1 MSNLFPTYNKKTINF
16 QNGKG
21 TYLYDD
27 ENNKYLDFLS
37 GIAVCNLGHCHPN
50 VVNALKEQVESIWH
64 VSNLFTIKK
73 QEELAKIL
81 VKSFKDGLVFF
92 CNSGTEANEAAIKLA
107 RKHSGKSQIISFKQ
121 SFHGRTFG
129 SMAATGQSKIH
140 EGYGEMLSGFTYV
153 PYNDIN
159 ALQNEIN
166 ENTGA
171 IILEVIQGEGGV
183 IVGNN
188 DFFEGVQALCKK
200 HELLLI
206 VDEVQ
211 TGVGRTGTMFAYEQT
226 PLDPD
231 IITLAKGLGNGF
243 PVGAMLG
250 KNNLANTFSLG
261 AHGSTFGGN
270 YLAMAAAFETI
281 NIIND
286 LPFLNSVKDKGQ
298 YLFDKLAEIKEEFP
312 QIVEIRGKGLM
323 VGIELNLS
331 VDQLVEQFLKN
342 GLIVGTAGPNV
353 LRLLPPINLSY
364 EEIDEAIQIMKQV
377 LSNYFLNS
385 QVK

>member
-16 QNGKG
+16 LNGKG

-37 GIAVCNLGHCHPN
+37 GIAVCNLGHCHPK
-50 VVNALKEQVESIWH
+50 VVDALKEQVESIWH

-73 QEELAKIL
+73 QEELAKVL
-81 VKSFKDGLVFF
+81 VKSYEDGLVFF

-107 RKHSGKSQIISFKQ
+107 RKHSGKSHIISFKQ

-140 EGYGEMLSGFTYV
+140 EGYGEMLNGFTYV
-153 PYNDIN
+153 PFNDLN

-250 KNNLANTFSLG
+250 KNKLAKSFSLG

-286 LPFLNSVKDKGQ
+286 IQFLNTVKDKGN
-298 YLFDKLAEIKEEFP
+298 YLFDKLAEVKKEFP
-312 QIVEIRGKGLM
+312 QILEIRGKGLM
-323 VGIELNLS
+323 IGIELNLP

-342 GLIVGTAGPNV
+342 GLIVGTAGANV

-377 LSNYFLNS
+377 LSSYFLNT

>member
-1 MSNLFPTYNKKTINF
+1 MSNLFPTYHKKTINF
-16 QNGKG
+16 LIGKG
-21 TYLYDD
+21 TYLFDD
-27 ENNKYLDFLS
+27 EHNKYLDFLS
-37 GIAVCNLGHCHPN
+37 GIAVCNLGHCHPK
-50 VVNALKEQVESIWH
+50 VVNVLKEQVESIWH

-73 QEELAKIL
+73 QEELAEVL

-107 RKHSGKSQIISFKQ
+107 KKHTGKSHIISFKQ

-129 SMAATGQSKIH
+129 SMAATGQSKVH

-153 PYNDIN
+153 PYNDLN

-188 DFFEGVQALCKK
+188 DFFEGVQTLCEK

-226 PLDPD
+226 PLNPD

-250 KNNLANTFSLG
+250 KNKLASTLSPG
-261 AHGSTFGGN
+261 SHGSTFGGN
-270 YLAMAAAFETI
+270 YLAMATAFETI

-286 LPFLNSVKDKGQ
+286 HTFLNDVKDKGT
-298 YLFDKLAEIKEEFP
+298 YLFDKLTEVKNEFP
-312 QIVEIRGKGLM
+312 QILEIRGKGLM
-323 VGIELNLS
+323 IGIELTLP
-331 VDQLVEQFLKN
+331 VDQLVNQFLIN
-342 GLIVGTAGPNV
+342 GLIVGTAGANV
-353 LRLLPPINLSY
+353 LRLLPPLNVSF

-377 LSNYFLNS
+377 LSAYFLNS

>member
-1 MSNLFPTYNKKTINF
+1 MSNLFPTYNKKNINF

-37 GIAVCNLGHCHPN
+37 GIAVCNLGHCHPK

-73 QEELAKIL
+73 QEELAKVL

-107 RKHSGKSQIISFKQ
+107 RKHSGKSHIISFKQ

-153 PYNDIN
+153 PYNDLN
-159 ALQNEIN
+159 ALQNEVN

-183 IVGNN
+183 VVGNN
-188 DFFEGVQALCKK
+188 DFFEGVQALCEK

-226 PLDPD
+226 PLNPD

-250 KNNLANTFSLG
+250 KKKLANTFSLG

-270 YLAMAAAFETI
+270 YLAMAAAYETI

-286 LPFLNSVKDKGQ
+286 LQFLKSVKDKGQ
-298 YLFDKLAEIKEEFP
+298 YLVDKLAEIKEEFP

-377 LSNYFLNS
+377 LSSYFLDS

>member
-1 MSNLFPTYNKKTINF
+1 MSNLFPTYNKKPINF

-37 GIAVCNLGHCHPN
+37 GIAVCNLGHCHPK
-50 VVNALKEQVESIWH
+50 VVNALKDQVESIWH

-73 QEELAKIL
+73 QEELAKNL

-107 RKHSGKSQIISFKQ
+107 RKHSGKSHIISFKQ

-153 PYNDIN
+153 PYNDLN

-226 PLDPD
+226 PLNPD

-250 KNNLANTFSLG
+250 KNNLANTFSFG

-270 YLAMAAAFETI
+270 YLAMAAAFETV

-286 LPFLNSVKDKGQ
+286 LQFLNSVKDKGQ
-298 YLFDKLAEIKEEFP
+298 YLFEKLAEIKEEFP
-312 QIVEIRGKGLM
+312 QIIEIRGKGLM
-323 VGIELNLS
+323 VGIELHLS

-377 LSNYFLNS
+377 LSSYFLNN

>member
-1 MSNLFPTYNKKTINF
+1 MSKLFPTYNKKPINF
-16 QNGKG
+16 LNGKG
-21 TYLYDD
+21 TYLFDD

-37 GIAVCNLGHCHPN
+37 GIAVCNLGHCHPK
-50 VVNALKEQVESIWH
+50 VSNALKEQVDSIWH
-64 VSNLFTIKK
+64 ISNLFTIKK
-73 QEELAKIL
+73 QEELAELL
-81 VKSFKDGLVFF
+81 VKSFNDGLAFF

-107 RKHSGKSQIISFKQ
+107 KKHTSKSHIISFKQ

-129 SMAATGQSKIH
+129 SMAATGQPKIH

-153 PYNDIN
+153 PYNDLN

-171 IILEVIQGEGGV
+171 IILEIIQGEGGV

-226 PLDPD
+226 PLNPD

-250 KNNLANTFSLG
+250 KNKLASTFSAG

-286 LPFLNSVKDKGQ
+286 HVFLNEVKEKGS
-298 YLFDKLAEIKEEFP
+298 YLFDKLTDIKKEFP
-312 QIVEIRGKGLM
+312 QILEIRGKGLM
-323 VGIELNLS
+323 VGIELTGP

-342 GLIVGTAGPNV
+342 GLIVGTAGANV

-377 LSNYFLNS
+377 LSSYFLNS
-385 QVK
+385 QVN